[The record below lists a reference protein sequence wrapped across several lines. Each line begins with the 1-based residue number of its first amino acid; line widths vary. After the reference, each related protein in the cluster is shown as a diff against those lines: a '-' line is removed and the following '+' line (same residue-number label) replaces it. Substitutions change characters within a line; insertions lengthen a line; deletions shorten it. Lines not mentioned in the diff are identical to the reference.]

1 MFAEVAIPKTNLD
14 TLTYSIPDNLI
25 SLIKPGSLIKVELR
39 KKQVF
44 GIVIEKS
51 VTTPMSYTKHILE
64 VVETEF
70 LPSDLLSLLV
80 WAKKYYFTDWGQV
93 LNLTLPTSVYK
104 YKPKTSILTSE
115 IESTTKSP
123 NDALS
128 RFPSIRKIIYTLKDN
143 KYKTYLLFNP
153 DNKESIEIY
162 LRLIEESLR
171 LKKSVIILV
180 PEIILTPKFVTR
192 FKEQLGDCLFLLHS
206 GLKLSERKRTW
217 HEIRNKEYTVILG
230 TRSAIF
236 APVKNLGLIIV
247 DNEHDLSYKEQ
258 ERHFH
263 YNARDITVVRAQMNN
278 AKVVLV
284 SSTPSCESFYNA
296 QTGKYELAII
306 PKQTKKIKDKVLLI
320 DMRRSKDKVLSA
332 KLKYEIQSVYDDGKN
347 IVLFLNRRGFA
358 RVFSCFECGF
368 IPTCPRCGIP
378 LIFHSDGKTFTCH
391 ICKYQD
397 PVFDF
402 CPKCRGSE
410 FTYQGIGTQKIE
422 SEIKKIIQNPDILR
436 IDSDAK
442 LIMKPLI
449 EPIKRIKDNE
459 EKSVSIRVNPWLQ
472 KKIIITTR
480 LGLSGLDYSRLGLF
494 GIISADTTLFLPDFR
509 AQERTFQELSKII
522 EQSSPNKEC
531 KIIIQSYHPDN
542 FSIYLAVQ
550 GNYEKFFKQEL
561 ETRKNLEYPPFVRL
575 ALIKI
580 TSPNKNDAEKHAE
593 IIMKKLSNIKNLVL
607 LGPSLEPVSKRP
619 NTFTCQILIKMKH
632 NVLLSNLISYNDL
645 TSDKAKVDIDIDPM

>member
-1 MFAEVAIPKTNLD
+1 MFAEVAIPKTTLD
-14 TLTYSIPDNLI
+14 TLTYSIPDNL
-25 SLIKPGSLIKVELR
+25 SELIKSGSLVKIELR
-39 KKQVF
+39 KKKTYGV
-44 GIVIEKS
+44 VIEVNKTS
-51 VTTPMSYTKHILE
+51 PVKHTKDILE
-64 VVETEF
+64 VNETEF

-93 LNLTLPTSVYK
+93 LNLTIPQSVYPAPIFK
-104 YKPKTSILTSE
+104 KITSLTHSDVDTIKTEKNRCGVYK
-115 IESTTKSP
+115 
-123 NDALS
+123 
-128 RFPSIRKIIYTLKDN
+128 FPAINKIISSLKD
-143 KYKTYLLFNP
+143 KLFKSYLLYNP
-153 DNKESIEIY
+153 NNLESIEIY

-217 HEIRNKEYTVILG
+217 LEIRDREYSVVLG

-263 YNARDITVVRAQMNN
+263 YNGRDIAVVRAQMNN
-278 AKVVLV
+278 AKVILA
-284 SSTPSCESFYNA
+284 SPTPSCESFYNA
-296 QTGKYELAII
+296 QTSKYELATV
-306 PKQTKKIKDKVLLI
+306 PKQTKKIKDKVLLV

-332 KLKYEIQSVYDDGKN
+332 KLKYEIQSAYEDGKN
-347 IVLFLNRRGFA
+347 IVLFLNRCGFA
-358 RVFSCFECGF
+358 RVFSCFDCGY

-378 LIFHSDGKTFTCH
+378 LIFHSSGKTFTCH
-391 ICKYQD
+391 ICKYQET
-397 PVFDF
+397 VFDF
-402 CPKCRGSE
+402 CPKCRGND

-422 SEIKKIIQNPDILR
+422 AEVKKIIYNPDILR
-436 IDSDAK
+436 IDSASK
-442 LIMKPLI
+442 ISATASQRTRRKNLSEL
-449 EPIKRIKDNE
+449 
-459 EKSVSIRVNPWLQ
+459 SVSVANSS
-472 KKIIITTR
+472 KILITTR
-480 LGLSGLDYSRLGLF
+480 LGLSGLDYSQLGLF

-509 AQERTFQELSKII
+509 SQERTFQELSKII
-522 EQSSPNKEC
+522 EQSSPHKQC

-550 GNYEKFFKQEL
+550 GNYEKFFEQEL
-561 ETRKNLEYPPFVRL
+561 VTRKKLEYPPFMRL

-580 TSPNKNDAEKHAE
+580 TSSNKNDAEKHAG

-607 LGPSLEPVSKRP
+607 LGPSLVPVPKRP
-619 NTFTCQILIKMKH
+619 NTFTFQILIKMKH
-632 NVLLSNLISYNDL
+632 NVSLSNLISYNDL
-645 TSDKAKVDIDIDPM
+645 TSDKTRVDIDIDPL